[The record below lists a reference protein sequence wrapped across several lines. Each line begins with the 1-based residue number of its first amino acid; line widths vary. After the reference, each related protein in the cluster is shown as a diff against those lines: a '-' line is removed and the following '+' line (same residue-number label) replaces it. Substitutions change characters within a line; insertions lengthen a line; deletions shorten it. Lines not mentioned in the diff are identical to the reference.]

1 MVLWAATLV
10 VMALVAGSCVYC
22 LLSILA
28 ARRYLA
34 VRPTLAERL
43 PPISVLKPLSGLDLG
58 LEANLRSFFSQEYP
72 DYELLFSVRSA
83 DDPAAA
89 VVNRLMQDYPGRTA
103 TLIVTGDPPYPNH
116 KVFALD
122 CMMRAARHGILVM
135 SDSDIRAGSRFLET
149 IAAEFSDARTGLI
162 TCPYRAVPGPGFW
175 SVVEAVMMNTEFLSG
190 VLTARMIEGM
200 KFAIG
205 PTIVARLAV
214 LADLGGFDALQEY
227 LAEDFVMGKL
237 AAERGHGV
245 VLSSFVIEHH
255 IGSTAFRANASHRVR
270 WCRSTRRS
278 RPAGYA
284 GQVFTNPTPLALALL
299 CLAPA
304 LWPVA
309 VAALI
314 LRAANAWAVA
324 GWVLHDP
331 LCARRWWLIPLADL
345 ISFAFW
351 VAGFFG
357 STIQWRGRRYLLLRD
372 GRFQPISGA

>member
-1 MVLWAATLV
+1 MAMWTATLIV
-10 VMALVAGSCVYC
+10 AALVAGSCVYC

-34 VRPTLAERL
+34 VCPASAADR
-43 PPISVLKPLSGLDLG
+43 PPISVLKPLSGLDPG
-58 LEANLRSFFSQEYP
+58 LEENLRSFFTQEYP
-72 DYELLFSVRSA
+72 EYELLLSVRHA
-83 DDPAAA
+83 DDPAVA
-89 VVNRLMQDYPGRTA
+89 VVNRLKQDFPARPA

-116 KVFALD
+116 KVFALE
-122 CMMRAARHGILVM
+122 CMRRAARHEILVM
-135 SDSDIRAGSRFLET
+135 SDSDIRAASGFLAT

-162 TCPYRAVPGPGFW
+162 TCPYRAVPGPSFW
-175 SVVEAVMMNTEFLSG
+175 SVVEAMMMNTEFLSG
-190 VLTARMIEGM
+190 VLTARMLEGM
-200 KFAIG
+200 KFALG
-205 PTIVARLAV
+205 PTIAARYGV
-214 LADLGGFDALQEY
+214 LAELGGLDALREY

-255 IGSTAFRANASHRVR
+255 IGTMPFRAKASHRLR

-284 GQVFTNPTPLALALL
+284 GQVFTNPTPLVLVLL

-304 LWPVA
+304 LWPLAA
-309 VAALI
+309 VACL

-324 GWVLHDP
+324 GRILHDP
-331 LCARRWWLIPLADL
+331 LCSRRWWLIPVADL

-351 VAGFFG
+351 LAGFFG
-357 STIQWRGRRYLLLRD
+357 RTIQWRGRRYLLLRD
-372 GRFQPISGA
+372 GRFLPAP

>member
-1 MVLWAATLV
+1 MAVWVATLV
-10 VMALVAGSCVYC
+10 VAALVAGSCVYC
-22 LLSILA
+22 LLSIIA
-28 ARRYLA
+28 VRRYLA
-34 VRPTLAERL
+34 VRPLSTEHL

-58 LEANLRSFFSQEYP
+58 LEENLRSFFTQEYP
-72 DYELLFSVRSA
+72 DYELLFSVRCA
-83 DDPAAA
+83 NDPAAA
-89 VVNRLMQDYPGRTA
+89 VVDRLKQEFPTRQA
-103 TLIVTGDPPYPNH
+103 ALLVTGDPPYPNH

-122 CMMRAARHGILVM
+122 CMTRAARHDILVM

-149 IAAEFSDARTGLI
+149 VAAEFGDTRTGLI
-162 TCPYRAVPGPGFW
+162 TCPYRAVPGPSFW
-175 SVVEAVMMNTEFLSG
+175 SAVEAVMMNTEFLSG
-190 VLTARMIEGM
+190 VLTARMLEGM

-205 PTIVARLAV
+205 PTIAARRGV
-214 LADLGGFDALQEY
+214 LTDLGGFDVLQAY

-255 IGSTAFRANASHRVR
+255 IGSTPFHANASHRLR

-284 GQVFTNPTPLALALL
+284 GQVFTNPTPLALGLL
-299 CLAPA
+299 CLAPG
-304 LWPVA
+304 LWPLATVA
-309 VAALI
+309 LL
-314 LRAANAWAVA
+314 LRAMNAWAVA

-331 LCARRWWLIPLADL
+331 LCSRRWWLIPLADL

-357 STIQWRGRRYLLLRD
+357 STIQWRGRKYLLLRD
-372 GRFQPISGA
+372 GRFEPTSGA